1 MAERGSQVR
10 HNVYPLCRVRRIP
23 SGLCRMIDCGGNENC
38 RKKCFSASPRVQV
51 RKSVIYDEKK
61 SGDFPIRSSSLPIM
75 IPTMKYVEL
84 EDIDPKIGRKLR
96 RQSNREKGDEEII
109 HEDNLRPEEP
119 LFTMKL

>member
-1 MAERGSQVR
+1 
-10 HNVYPLCRVRRIP
+10 
-23 SGLCRMIDCGGNENC
+23 
-38 RKKCFSASPRVQV
+38 
-51 RKSVIYDEKK
+51 
-61 SGDFPIRSSSLPIM
+61 M

>member
-1 MAERGSQVR
+1 MAERGSQVH

-38 RKKCFSASPRVQV
+38 GKKCFSASPRVQV
-51 RKSVIYDEKK
+51 RKSVIERE
-61 SGDFPIRSSSLPIM
+61 SGDFPIRSSSPPIM
-75 IPTMKYVEL
+75 IPTMKYVEV

-109 HEDNLRPEEP
+109 YEDNLEP

>member
-1 MAERGSQVR
+1 MAERDSQVH

-38 RKKCFSASPRVQV
+38 RKNCFSASPRVQV

-75 IPTMKYVEL
+75 IPTMKYVEV
-84 EDIDPKIGRKLR
+84 EDIDPEIGRKLR
-96 RQSNREKGDEEII
+96 RQSNREKGDEEIMY
-109 HEDNLRPEEP
+109 EDNLEP